1 MIVLTSLR
9 ILIKTRFPLPQIVFA
24 MYPLLSPGQKKG
36 YFFRSPR
43 LLLLWVT
50 IFWTMVFGP
59 LTPAP
64 GQAEGT
70 PYIAPAVKP
79 ATPSASEN
87 PLDPKLFPPD
97 PLIPS
102 GQNLTPLQRRRLQ
115 EALDRLEAEALVL
128 DQAGKI
134 DEAFALRYRSLRGR
148 QRLGDLAE
156 IDALGRM
163 GAIAWEQGRNNDVV
177 TISTRLE
184 ELQTSL
190 TNKKAMTPQLLT
202 AFAQAYRQLH
212 SLDAAIA
219 VYEQIRV
226 DAKQGADY
234 RRENEAL
241 SMLGDLYLAK
251 FNYPA
256 AAEVYEI
263 LLERATN
270 ARNGYYEGIYLQRL
284 GEIYQQASQP
294 DNAIRI
300 KERLVEK
307 HLQDGKPELVP
318 DIQIAIGDHYL
329 ELEQPENASQT
340 YQNAY
345 TLAWSI
351 KQLSTAAIAL
361 DKLGDL
367 YLLSQ
372 QPNYALEIYKKLL
385 QTQQQSYNYYG
396 MMITYEKIAQIYI
409 NAQQPSAALTAY
421 QQALSLAR
429 SLKYTTKENSLLNQI
444 QTISS
449 GTGS

>member
-1 MIVLTSLR
+1 MS
-9 ILIKTRFPLPQIVFA
+9 
-24 MYPLLSPGQKKG
+24 PLLSPGSEKG
-36 YFFRSPR
+36 YPLAKSSS
-43 LLLLWVT
+43 LLPWVIVFT
-50 IFWTMVFGP
+50 AMVMAP
-59 LTPAP
+59 LTTPSVWA
-64 GQAEGT
+64 QGT
-70 PYIAPAVKP
+70 PYIPPPIEPAL
-79 ATPSASEN
+79 PSASEN
-87 PLDPKLFPPD
+87 PLDPRLFPTD

-102 GQNLTPLQRRRLQ
+102 GQYLTPLQRRRLI
-115 EALDRLEAEALVL
+115 EALDNLEAEALLL
-128 DQAGKI
+128 DQAGQG
-134 DEAFALRYRSLRGR
+134 DEAFAVRYRSLRGR

-156 IDALGRM
+156 IEALGRM
-163 GAIAWEQGRNNDVV
+163 GAIAWEQGRNDDVV
-177 TISTRLE
+177 IISDRLGN
-184 ELQTSL
+184 LQTSL
-190 TNKKAMTPQLLT
+190 DNKRAMTPELLT

-219 VYEQIRV
+219 VYEQIRA
-226 DAKQGADY
+226 DAQQSQDY

-256 AAEVYEI
+256 AAEAYEV
-263 LLERATN
+263 LLERAIN
-270 ARNGYYEGIYLQRL
+270 ARNSYYEGIYLQRL

-300 KERLVEK
+300 KEQLVARR
-307 HLQDGKPELVP
+307 LQDGTPELVP
-318 DIQIAIGDHYL
+318 DLQIAIGDHYL
-329 ELEQPENASQT
+329 ELEQAENASQT
-340 YQNAY
+340 YQKAY

-351 KQLSTAAIAL
+351 RQLSTAAIAL

-372 QPNYALEIYKKLL
+372 QPNYALEIYKQLL

-396 MMITYEKIAQIYI
+396 MMVTYEKIAQLYI
-409 NAQQPSAALTAY
+409 DAQQPSAALTAY

-429 SLKYTTKENSLLNQI
+429 SLKYTTKENNLLNQI